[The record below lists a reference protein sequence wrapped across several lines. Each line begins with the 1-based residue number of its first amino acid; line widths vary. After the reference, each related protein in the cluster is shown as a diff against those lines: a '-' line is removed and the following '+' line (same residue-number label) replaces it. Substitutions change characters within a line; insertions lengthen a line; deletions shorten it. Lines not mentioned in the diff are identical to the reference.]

1 MALPKNLFHLLEFE
15 DGIQIVPD
23 NWIQKDTNK
32 CWYPNYKTDY
42 YITKAIK
49 RRQTPQD
56 NWFMYPFKR
65 VFGIYGK
72 YHKSS

>member
-1 MALPKNLFHLLEFE
+1 MASLNNQFHVVEFE
-15 DGIQIVPD
+15 DGIQVIPD

-32 CWYPNYKTDY
+32 CWYPNYKTDQ

-56 NWFMYPFKR
+56 TWFMYPIKR
-65 VFGIYGK
+65 IFGVYGK
-72 YHKSS
+72 